1 MKLVVGMSGATGAV
15 IGIRL
20 LQALRTL
27 GVETHLVLSQWA
39 RATIEMETDYTVGD
53 VRALADYLYGPKDQA
68 AAISSGSFRTDG
80 MVVAPCSMKT
90 VAAIRMG
97 YGEGLIARAADV
109 TIKERR
115 RLVLVP
121 RETPLSEI
129 HLDNLLSLSR
139 VGAAIVPPMP
149 AFYHRPTS
157 VDELV
162 DDSVARVLDQF
173 DLELPG
179 TRRWTGSPFGSS
191 GAVADAVVEPNHT
204 PRTLR
209 WRGNTPAGGRSDSAV

>member
-1 MKLVVGMSGATGAV
+1 MKLVVGMTGATGAV

-20 LQALRTL
+20 LQALQKL

-39 RATIEMETDYTVGD
+39 RATIEMETDYTVRE
-53 VRALADYLYGPKDQA
+53 VCALADYLYGPKDQA

-90 VAAIRMG
+90 VAAIRIG

-115 RLVLVP
+115 QLVLVP

-139 VGAAIVPPMP
+139 MGIAIVPPMP

-157 VDELV
+157 VDELL
-162 DDSVARVLDQF
+162 DNSVARVLDQF
-173 DLELPG
+173 DLEMPG
-179 TRRWTGSPFGSS
+179 TRRWTGNLT
-191 GAVADAVVEPNHT
+191 GANNVVAPVLIGPNHT
-204 PRTLR
+204 PAHASVTREHPC
-209 WRGNTPAGGRSDSAV
+209 RGFQ